1 VFEKYHE
8 SKSWRVQMEKIASEK
23 YIRQIM
29 LFGEEGQ
36 EKLRKARVF
45 VAGAGGLG
53 SPISTY
59 LAVAG
64 VGKIIIADFDTVDPS
79 NLNRQFLH
87 HERDIGRDKIKSAA
101 EKLLSMNPEIKVE
114 TIKEK
119 ITDENAGSVVPPCDL
134 IIDALDNFDTRHVL
148 NRLAVER
155 KIPLIHGAVSGYR
168 GKATTIIPGKTPCL
182 YCIFPSSF
190 KKEVFPVL
198 GTTPGVIGTI
208 QANEAIKYLTG
219 QGKLLENR
227 LLLWDGLSCSFSELN
242 VNKTENCPVCGINEK
257 R

>member
-1 VFEKYHE
+1 
-8 SKSWRVQMEKIASEK
+8 MEKIASEK

-168 GKATTIIPGKTPCL
+168 GQATTIIPGKTPCL
-182 YCIFPSSF
+182 YCIFPGSF

-198 GTTPGVIGTI
+198 GTTPGVMA
-208 QANEAIKYLTG
+208 QFRQMK
-219 QGKLLENR
+219 R
-227 LLLWDGLSCSFSELN
+227 LN
-242 VNKTENCPVCGINEK
+242 T
-257 R
+257 

>member
-1 VFEKYHE
+1 MEKVTNEKY
-8 SKSWRVQMEKIASEK
+8 V
-23 YIRQIM
+23 RQIM

-36 EKLRKARVF
+36 EKLRKASVF

-53 SPISTY
+53 SPVSTY

-64 VGKIIIADFDTVDPS
+64 VGKIILADFDCVEKS

-87 HERDIGRDKIKSAA
+87 HEKDIGKEKIKSAE
-101 EKLLSMNPEIKVE
+101 EKLLSLNPEIEVE

-119 ITDENAGSVVPPCDL
+119 ITDENAGSIVPPCDL

-148 NRLAVER
+148 NRLAVKR
-155 KIPLIHGAVSGYR
+155 KIPMIHGAVSGYR
-168 GKATTIIPGKTPCL
+168 GQATTIIPGKTPCL
-182 YCIFPSSF
+182 FCIFPTSF

-208 QANEAIKYLTG
+208 QANEAIKYITG
-219 QGKLLENR
+219 QGKLLENL
-227 LLLWDGLSCSFSELN
+227 LLLWDGFSCSFSELSI
-242 VNKTENCPVCGINEK
+242 NKTENCPVCGTK
-257 R
+257 QRPQ

>member
-1 VFEKYHE
+1 MEKYT
-8 SKSWRVQMEKIASEK
+8 AEK

-36 EKLRKARVF
+36 EKLRKAKVF

-53 SPISTY
+53 SPVLTY
-59 LAVAG
+59 LAIAG
-64 VGKIIIADFDTVDPS
+64 VGKIILADFDSVELS

-87 HERDIGRDKIKSAA
+87 HEKDAGREKVKSAE
-101 EKLLSMNPEIKVE
+101 EKLLSLNPEIEVV
-114 TIKEK
+114 TIREK
-119 ITDENAGSVVPPCDL
+119 ITEENADSIVPSCDL

-168 GKATTIIPGKTPCL
+168 GQATTVVPGKTPCL
-182 YCIFPSSF
+182 YCIFPKSF
-190 KKEVFPVL
+190 RKEVFPVL
-198 GTTPGVIGTI
+198 GTTPGIIGSI

-219 QGKLLENR
+219 QGKLLEGR
-227 LLLWDGLSCSFSELN
+227 LLLWDGLTCSFSELN
-242 VNKTENCPVCGINEK
+242 VNKAENCPVCGANRK
-257 R
+257 

>member
-1 VFEKYHE
+1 MEKYT
-8 SKSWRVQMEKIASEK
+8 AEK

-36 EKLRKARVF
+36 EKLKKAKVL
-45 VAGAGGLG
+45 VVGAGGLG

-64 VGKIIIADFDTVDPS
+64 IGKILLADFDSVEPN

-87 HERDIGRDKIKSAA
+87 HEKDIGKEKIKSAE
-101 EKLLSMNPEIKVE
+101 EKLLSLNPEIKVE
-114 TIKEK
+114 TIREK
-119 ITDENAGSVVPPCDL
+119 NTDENAGSIVHPCDL
-134 IIDALDNFDTRHVL
+134 IIDALDNFDTGHVL

-155 KIPLIHGAVSGYR
+155 NIPLIHGAVSGYR
-168 GKATTIIPGKTPCL
+168 GQVTTIIPRKTSCFC
-182 YCIFPSSF
+182 CIFPTTF

-227 LLLWDGLSCSFSELN
+227 LLLWDGLSGSFNELK
-242 VNKTENCPVCGINEK
+242 VNKTENCPVCGVDK
-257 R
+257 K

>member
-1 VFEKYHE
+1 MDKN
-8 SKSWRVQMEKIASEK
+8 ITGK

-29 LFGEEGQ
+29 LFGVEGQ
-36 EKLRKARVF
+36 EKLSKARVF
-45 VAGAGGLG
+45 VAGTGGLG

-64 VGKIIIADFDTVDPS
+64 VGKIIIADFDIVDSS

-87 HERDIGRDKIKSAA
+87 HERDIGRDKIESAE
-101 EKLLSMNPEIKVE
+101 EKLISLNPEIKVD

-119 ITDENAGSVVPPCDL
+119 ITDENVSSIVPLCDL
-134 IIDALDNFDTRHVL
+134 IIDALDNFDTRHAL
-148 NRLAVER
+148 NKLSVER

-168 GKATTIIPGKTPCL
+168 GQVTTVIPGKTPCL
-182 YCIFPSSF
+182 CCLFPSSF

-198 GTTPGVIGTI
+198 GTTPGVIGAI
-208 QANEAIKYLTG
+208 QANEAIKYITG

-227 LLLWDGLSCSFSELN
+227 LLLWDGFSCSFSELN
-242 VNKTENCPVCGINEK
+242 VNKTDNCPVCGING
-257 R
+257 RR

>member
-1 VFEKYHE
+1 
-8 SKSWRVQMEKIASEK
+8 MEKITNEK

-29 LFGEEGQ
+29 LFGDEGQ
-36 EKLRKARVF
+36 DKLRKAKVF

-53 SPISTY
+53 SPVCTY

-64 VGKIIIADFDTVDPS
+64 VGKIILADFDSVDLS

-87 HERDIGRDKIKSAA
+87 HDKDIGREKIKSAE
-101 EKLLSMNPEIKVE
+101 EKLLSLNSEIKVE
-114 TIKEK
+114 TIREK
-119 ITDENAGSVVPPCDL
+119 ITDENADSIVPPCDL

-148 NRLAVER
+148 NRLAVKR
-155 KIPLIHGAVSGYR
+155 NIPLIHGAVSGYR
-168 GKATTIIPGKTPCL
+168 GQATTIIPGKTPCL
-182 YCIFPSSF
+182 FCIFPSSF

-198 GTTPGVIGTI
+198 GTTPGVIGSI

-242 VNKTENCPVCGINEK
+242 VNKTENCPVCGINK
-257 R
+257 TQ

>member
-1 VFEKYHE
+1 
-8 SKSWRVQMEKIASEK
+8 MEKITSEK

-64 VGKIIIADFDTVDPS
+64 VGKIRIADFDTVDPS

-119 ITDENAGSVVPPCDL
+119 IMDENAGSVVPPCDL

-148 NRLAVER
+148 NRLVVER
-155 KIPLIHGAVSGYR
+155 KIPPIHGAVSGYR
-168 GKATTIIPGKTPCL
+168 GQATTIIPGKTPCL

-208 QANEAIKYLTG
+208 QANEAIKYLEIDR
-219 QGKLLENR
+219 K
-227 LLLWDGLSCSFSELN
+227 
-242 VNKTENCPVCGINEK
+242 
-257 R
+257 

>member
-1 VFEKYHE
+1 
-8 SKSWRVQMEKIASEK
+8 
-23 YIRQIM
+23 M

-36 EKLRKARVF
+36 KKLRKAKIF

-59 LAVAG
+59 LAIAG
-64 VGKIIIADFDTVDPS
+64 IGKIILADFDSVELS

-87 HERDIGRDKIKSAA
+87 HEKDVGREKIKSAE
-101 EKLLSMNPEIKVE
+101 EKLLSLNPEIKIE
-114 TIKEK
+114 TIRER
-119 ITDENAGSVVPPCDL
+119 ITEENADSVVPSCDL

-155 KIPLIHGAVSGYR
+155 NIPLVHGAVSGYR
-168 GKATTIIPGKTPCL
+168 GQVTTVIPGKTPCL
-182 YCIFPSSF
+182 YCIFPTSL

-208 QANEAIKYLTG
+208 QANEAIKYITG
-219 QGKLLENR
+219 QGKLLEGR
-227 LLLWDGLSCSFSELN
+227 LLLWDGLSCSFSELKI
-242 VNKTENCPVCGINEK
+242 NKTENCPICRANKEL
-257 R
+257 

>member
-1 VFEKYHE
+1 
-8 SKSWRVQMEKIASEK
+8 MENTSNEK

-36 EKLRKARVF
+36 KKLKKARVL

-53 SPISTY
+53 SPVSTY

-64 VGKIIIADFDTVDPS
+64 VGKIIIADFDCVEKS

-87 HERDIGRDKIKSAA
+87 HETDIGKEKVKSAE
-101 EKLLSMNPEIKVE
+101 EKLLSLNPEIEVE

-119 ITDENAGSVVPPCDL
+119 ITDENAGSIVPPCDL
-134 IIDALDNFDTRHVL
+134 IIDALDNFDTRHIL
-148 NRLAVER
+148 NRLTVER
-155 KIPLIHGAVSGYR
+155 EIPLIHGAVSGYR
-168 GKATTIIPGKTPCL
+168 GQATTIIPGKTPCL
-182 YCIFPSSF
+182 CCIFPTSF

-208 QANEAIKYLTG
+208 QANEAIKFIVG

-242 VNKTENCPVCGINEK
+242 VNKTENCPVCGVK
-257 R
+257 LKL

>member
-1 VFEKYHE
+1 MEKYT
-8 SKSWRVQMEKIASEK
+8 AEK

-29 LFGEEGQ
+29 LFGEEEQ
-36 EKLRKARVF
+36 EKLQKAKVL

-59 LAVAG
+59 LAIAG
-64 VGKIIIADFDTVDPS
+64 IGKIILADFDSVELS

-87 HERDIGRDKIKSAA
+87 HEKDIGREKLKSAE
-101 EKLLSMNPEIKVE
+101 EKLLSLNPEIKVE
-114 TIKEK
+114 TIREK
-119 ITDENAGSVVPPCDL
+119 ITDENAHSVVPPCDV

-155 KIPLIHGAVSGYR
+155 NIPLIHGAVSGYR
-168 GKATTIIPGKTPCL
+168 GQVTTIIPGKTPCL
-182 YCIFPSSF
+182 CCIFPASF

-198 GTTPGVIGTI
+198 GTTPGVIRTI
-208 QANEAIKYLTG
+208 PANEAIKYLTG

-227 LLLWDGLSCSFSELN
+227 LLLWDGLSCSFSELKI
-242 VNKTENCPVCGINEK
+242 NKTENCPVCGVDK

>member
-1 VFEKYHE
+1 MEKYT
-8 SKSWRVQMEKIASEK
+8 AEK

-29 LFGEEGQ
+29 LFGEEEQ
-36 EKLRKARVF
+36 EKLQKAKVL

-59 LAVAG
+59 LAIAG
-64 VGKIIIADFDTVDPS
+64 IGKIILADFDSVELS

-87 HERDIGRDKIKSAA
+87 HEKDIGREKLKSAE
-101 EKLLSMNPEIKVE
+101 EKLLSLNPEIKVE
-114 TIKEK
+114 TIREK
-119 ITDENAGSVVPPCDL
+119 ITDENADSVVPPCDV

-155 KIPLIHGAVSGYR
+155 NIPLIHGAVSGYR
-168 GKATTIIPGKTPCL
+168 GQVTTIIPGKTPCL
-182 YCIFPSSF
+182 CCIFPASF

-227 LLLWDGLSCSFSELN
+227 LLLWDGLSCSFSELK
-242 VNKTENCPVCGINEK
+242 VNKTENCPVCGVDK

>member
-1 VFEKYHE
+1 
-8 SKSWRVQMEKIASEK
+8 MEKITNEK

-36 EKLRKARVF
+36 EKLENAKVF

-53 SPISTY
+53 SPVSTY

-64 VGKIIIADFDTVDPS
+64 IGKIIIADFDSVDLS

-87 HERDIGRDKIKSAA
+87 HEKDIGREKIKSAE
-101 EKLLSMNPEIKVE
+101 EKLLSLNPEIKVE
-114 TIKEK
+114 TIREK
-119 ITDENAGSVVPPCDL
+119 ITDENAGSIVPPCDL

-155 KIPLIHGAVSGYR
+155 NIPLIHGAVSGYR
-168 GKATTIIPGKTPCL
+168 GQATTIIPGKTPCL
-182 YCIFPSSF
+182 CCIFPSSF

-198 GTTPGVIGTI
+198 GTTPGVIGSI

-227 LLLWDGLSCSFSELN
+227 LLLWDGLSCSFSELH
-242 VNKTENCPVCGINEK
+242 VNKAENCPVCGTK
-257 R
+257 

>member
-1 VFEKYHE
+1 
-8 SKSWRVQMEKIASEK
+8 MEKIINEK

-36 EKLRKARVF
+36 EKLENAKVF

-53 SPISTY
+53 SPVSTY

-64 VGKIIIADFDTVDPS
+64 IGEIIIADFDSVDLS

-87 HERDIGRDKIKSAA
+87 HEKDIGREKIKSAE
-101 EKLLSMNPEIKVE
+101 EKLLSLNPEIKVE
-114 TIKEK
+114 TIREK
-119 ITDENAGSVVPPCDL
+119 ITDENAGSLVPPCDL

-155 KIPLIHGAVSGYR
+155 NIPLIHGAVSGYR
-168 GKATTIIPGKTPCL
+168 GQATTIIPGKTPCL
-182 YCIFPSSF
+182 CCIFPSSF

-198 GTTPGVIGTI
+198 GTTPGVIGSI

-227 LLLWDGLSCSFSELN
+227 LLLWDGFSCSFSELH
-242 VNKTENCPVCGINEK
+242 VNKAENCPVCGTK
-257 R
+257 

>member
-1 VFEKYHE
+1 MKT
-8 SKSWRVQMEKIASEK
+8 KNEK

-36 EKLRKARVF
+36 EKLRKSKVF

-59 LAVAG
+59 LAIAG
-64 VGKIIIADFDTVDPS
+64 VGKIILADFDIVEPS

-87 HERDIGRDKIKSAA
+87 HEKDIGKEKIKSAE
-101 EKLLSMNPEIKVE
+101 EKLLSLNPEIEIE
-114 TIKEK
+114 TVNEK
-119 ITDENAGSVVPPCDL
+119 ITEENADSVIPACDL
-134 IIDALDNFDTRHVL
+134 IMDAMDNFDTRHVL
-148 NRLAVER
+148 NKLAVKR

-168 GKATTIIPGKTPCL
+168 GQVTTIIPGKTPCL
-182 YCIFPSSF
+182 HCIFPTSF
-190 KKEVFPVL
+190 NKEVFPVL

-219 QGKLLENR
+219 HGKLLENR
-227 LLLWDGLSCSFSELN
+227 LLLWDGLSCAFSELN
-242 VNKTENCPVCGINEK
+242 VNKIENCPVCGIK
-257 R
+257 

>member
-1 VFEKYHE
+1 
-8 SKSWRVQMEKIASEK
+8 
-23 YIRQIM
+23 
-29 LFGEEGQ
+29 
-36 EKLRKARVF
+36 
-45 VAGAGGLG
+45 
-53 SPISTY
+53 
-59 LAVAG
+59 
-64 VGKIIIADFDTVDPS
+64 
-79 NLNRQFLH
+79 
-87 HERDIGRDKIKSAA
+87 
-101 EKLLSMNPEIKVE
+101 MNPEIKVE

-168 GKATTIIPGKTPCL
+168 GQATTIIPGKTPCL

-219 QGKLLENR
+219 QRKLLENR
-227 LLLWDGLSCSFSELN
+227 LLLWDGLSCSFSELRN
-242 VNKTENCPVCGINEK
+242 S
-257 R
+257 

>member
-1 VFEKYHE
+1 MEKYT
-8 SKSWRVQMEKIASEK
+8 AEK
-23 YIRQIM
+23 YVRQIM

-36 EKLRKARVF
+36 EKLRKAKVF

-64 VGKIIIADFDTVDPS
+64 IGKIILADFDSVDPS

-87 HERDIGRDKIKSAA
+87 HEKDIGRLKVESAK
-101 EKLLSMNPEIKVE
+101 EKLLSLNPEIGVE
-114 TIKEK
+114 TIRER
-119 ITDENAGSVVPPCDL
+119 ITEENADSVVPSCDL

-148 NRLAVER
+148 NRLAVKR
-155 KIPLIHGAVSGYR
+155 NIPMIHGAVSGYR
-168 GKATTIIPGKTPCL
+168 GQATTVIPGKTPCFH
-182 YCIFPSSF
+182 CIFPTSF

-198 GTTPGVIGTI
+198 GATPGIIGTI

-219 QGKLLENR
+219 QGKLLEGR
-227 LLLWDGLSCSFSELN
+227 LLLWDGFSCSFSELK
-242 VNKTENCPVCGINEK
+242 VNKIEDCPVCGASK

>member
-1 VFEKYHE
+1 MEKYT
-8 SKSWRVQMEKIASEK
+8 AEK

-29 LFGEEGQ
+29 LFGDEGQ
-36 EKLRKARVF
+36 EKLRKATVF

-53 SPISTY
+53 SPVSTY

-64 VGKIIIADFDTVDPS
+64 IGKIILADFDSVELS

-87 HERDIGRDKIKSAA
+87 HEKDVGREKIKSAE
-101 EKLLSMNPEIKVE
+101 EKLLSLNPEIKVE
-114 TIKEK
+114 TIREK
-119 ITDENAGSVVPPCDL
+119 ITDENAGSIVPPCD
-134 IIDALDNFDTRHVL
+134 IILDALDNFDTRHVL

-155 KIPLIHGAVSGYR
+155 SIPLIHGAVSGYR
-168 GKATTIIPGKTPCL
+168 GQVTTIIPGKTPCL
-182 YCIFPSSF
+182 CCIFPTSF

-227 LLLWDGLSCSFSELN
+227 LLLWDGLSCSFSELKI
-242 VNKTENCPVCGINEK
+242 NKTDNCPVCGAKNRK
-257 R
+257 

>member
-1 VFEKYHE
+1 
-8 SKSWRVQMEKIASEK
+8 MEKNSAEK

-45 VAGAGGLG
+45 VAGTGGLG

-64 VGKIIIADFDTVDPS
+64 VGKIIIADFDIVDPS

-87 HERDIGRDKIKSAA
+87 HEKDIGREKVKSAE
-101 EKLLSMNPEIKVE
+101 EKLLSLNPEIEVE

-148 NRLAVER
+148 NKLAVER

-168 GKATTIIPGKTPCL
+168 GQATTVIPGKTPCL

-190 KKEVFPVL
+190 KKEIFPVL

-208 QANEAIKYLTG
+208 QANEAINYITG
-219 QGKLLENR
+219 QEKLLENR

-242 VNKTENCPVCGINEK
+242 VNKTENCPVCGINNCPVCEINE
-257 R
+257 RQ

>member
-1 VFEKYHE
+1 
-8 SKSWRVQMEKIASEK
+8 MEKNSNEK

-36 EKLRKARVF
+36 EKLRKATIF
-45 VAGAGGLG
+45 VAGTGGLG

-64 VGKIIIADFDTVDPS
+64 VGKIIIADFDVVDPS

-87 HERDIGRDKIKSAA
+87 HEKDIGREKVKSAE
-101 EKLLSMNPEIKVE
+101 EKLLSLNPEIKVE

-119 ITDENAGSVVPPCDL
+119 ITEENADSIVPPCDL
-134 IIDALDNFDTRHVL
+134 IIDALDNFDTRHIL
-148 NRLAVER
+148 NKLAVKR

-168 GKATTIIPGKTPCL
+168 GQATTVIPGKTPCL
-182 YCIFPSSF
+182 HCIFPSSF

-219 QGKLLENR
+219 QGNLLEGR

-242 VNKTENCPVCGINEK
+242 VNKTENCPICGMNNCPVCGITEGK
-257 R
+257 

>member
-1 VFEKYHE
+1 MEKYT
-8 SKSWRVQMEKIASEK
+8 AEK
-23 YIRQIM
+23 YTRQIM
-29 LFGEEGQ
+29 LFGDEGQ
-36 EKLRKARVF
+36 EKLKNAKVL
-45 VAGAGGLG
+45 VVGAGGLG

-59 LAVAG
+59 LTVAG
-64 VGKIIIADFDTVDPS
+64 VGKIILADFDSVELS

-87 HERDIGRDKIKSAA
+87 HEKDVGREKIKSA
-101 EKLLSMNPEIKVE
+101 EGKLLSLNPEIKVE
-114 TIKEK
+114 TIREK

-155 KIPLIHGAVSGYR
+155 NIPLIHGAVSGYR
-168 GKATTIIPGKTPCL
+168 GQATTIIPGKTPCL
-182 YCIFPSSF
+182 CCIFPTSF

-198 GTTPGVIGTI
+198 GTTPGVIGSI

-227 LLLWDGLSCSFSELN
+227 LLLWDGLSCSFSELKI
-242 VNKTENCPVCGINEK
+242 NKTENCPVCGVNK
-257 R
+257 RK

>member
-1 VFEKYHE
+1 
-8 SKSWRVQMEKIASEK
+8 MEKITNEK

-36 EKLRKARVF
+36 EKLKNAKVF

-53 SPISTY
+53 SPVSTY

-64 VGKIIIADFDTVDPS
+64 VGKIIIADFDSVDLS

-87 HERDIGRDKIKSAA
+87 HEKDIGREKIKSAE

-114 TIKEK
+114 TIREK
-119 ITDENAGSVVPPCDL
+119 ITDENAGSIVPPCDL

-155 KIPLIHGAVSGYR
+155 NIPLIHGAVSGYR
-168 GKATTIIPGKTPCL
+168 GQATTIIPGKTPCL
-182 YCIFPSSF
+182 CCIFPSSF

-198 GTTPGVIGTI
+198 GTTPGVIGSI

-227 LLLWDGLSCSFSELN
+227 LLLWDGLSCSFSELD
-242 VNKTENCPVCGINEK
+242 VNKAENCPVCGINK
-257 R
+257 TQ